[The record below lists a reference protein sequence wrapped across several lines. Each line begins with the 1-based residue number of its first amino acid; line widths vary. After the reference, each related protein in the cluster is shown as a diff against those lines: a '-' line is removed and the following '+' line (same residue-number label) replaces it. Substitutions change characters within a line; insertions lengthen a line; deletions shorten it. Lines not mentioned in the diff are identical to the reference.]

1 MVFLVRRGRPVPHL
15 EAGSDTDVIFGL
27 GSLYRRAVDYAA
39 PWRPPIEVYET
50 REDLVVRAEIC
61 GLNLDDVA
69 IVADG
74 DHVMVRG
81 SRRVSNPDARR
92 VYHESRIRYGDF
104 EAIVH
109 LPFAIDV
116 TRASADYVD
125 GFLTIQLPRQVA
137 TRLTTL
143 AVTST
148 GAAHEGGQ

>member
-1 MVFLVRRGRPVPHL
+1 VILVRRGRPVPHL

-50 REDLVVRAEIC
+50 RAELVVRAEIG
-61 GLNLDDVA
+61 GLNVDDVVIFA
-69 IVADG
+69 EDG
-74 DHVMVRG
+74 HLLVRG

-104 EAIVH
+104 EATVH

-116 TRASADYVD
+116 TQATAEYID
-125 GFLTIQLPRQVA
+125 GFLTIQLPRQAA